1 MKTGAW
7 LAVTLFACLG
17 WGMATSQ
24 SQPSPDVCAF
34 DQTKM
39 LALDE
44 RDFDQDFT
52 GGWRTLAVHE
62 ECWLIAADLLRDYRK
77 AKSPYSKILFWHEG
91 QMRAFAGQTEPAI
104 LLFETTREP
113 IINDSF
119 GWNLYVDATIAFLN
133 KDKPAVLKARAA
145 LAEIP
150 KPENIDLSFKDAQ
163 GRVVQFTWPPNL
175 HVLDGFL
182 NCFDQPY
189 KVAYGCGT
197 AR

>member
-1 MKTGAW
+1 MTRGVRLSAI
-7 LAVTLFACLG
+7 LFACLC
-17 WGMATSQ
+17 WGMAASQ

-34 DQTKM
+34 DRAKM

-44 RDFDQDFT
+44 REFDQDFT
-52 GGWRTLAVHE
+52 GGWRTLERE
-62 ECWLIAADLLRDYRK
+62 ECWLIAADLIRDYRI
-77 AKSPYSKILFWHEG
+77 AKSPNSKILFWHEG

-113 IINDSF
+113 VISDSF

-133 KDKPAVLKARAA
+133 KDKPALLKARAA
-145 LAEIP
+145 LAKIP
-150 KPENIDLSFKDAQ
+150 KPQNIDLSFKDAQ

-175 HVLDGFL
+175 QVLDDFL
-182 NCFDQPY
+182 KCFDQPY

-197 AR
+197 AK